1 MKVSHAVLR
10 EYARDGWRERVVTG
24 DAVHEIERWLA
35 MVEARPPQAPGAS
48 GKPLAWLCLA
58 TCTEYAAQR
67 MRVER
72 SVGLLTDV
80 LRVLDRGI
88 TSDELRQLLGI
99 FERHGRP
106 FKGTLVE
113 NDENSQP

>member
-1 MKVSHAVLR
+1 MGVSHAVLR
-10 EYARDGWRERVVTG
+10 EYARDGWWERVVTG
-24 DAVHEIERWLA
+24 DAVGEVERWLA

-58 TCTEYAAQR
+58 SCNDYAAQR

-80 LRVLDRGI
+80 LRVLDRSI
-88 TSDELRQLLGI
+88 SPDELRRLFGI

-106 FKGTLVE
+106 FNGTLE
-113 NDENSQP
+113 NE